1 MQLAWALQYDARPS
15 DEELVR
21 HVLEAEVEWRERDPW
36 QGVGET
42 LEIVAWLVARQRRV
56 EDVWMLARAKAAN
69 FDTACGFDREHL
81 LAAGVTQTLRYV
93 RGSERPERDEVLA
106 LLLDEGGAP
115 LYDQAEINAWHARRA
130 RTFQS
135 SPDREEPAVG
145 IDRALAIGDRS
156 SARLFLDAWSARQE
170 PSAAFYGE
178 LASRWEELEGWGQ
191 AASARRERLARL
203 DDSFARVGELC
214 SLARAERRAGRPLD
228 AFDALLR
235 AAEEHTHIARWRA
248 QVPRLPWSRSR
259 PRTRRRCTW
268 VRRREPRTT
277 RCESRRSAS
286 RSRGLVAASDPAP

>member
-1 MQLAWALQYDARPS
+1 MAWDRIHARGRTLLREVRASREAWALFRPVVVDGPRGAHDERALDRMQLAWALQYDARPS

-81 LAAGVTQTLRYV
+81 LAAGVTRPLRYV

-156 SARLFLDAWSARQE
+156 TARLFLDAWSARQE
-170 PSAAFYGE
+170 PSAEIG
-178 LASRWEELEGWGQ
+178 
-191 AASARRERLARL
+191 
-203 DDSFARVGELC
+203 
-214 SLARAERRAGRPLD
+214 
-228 AFDALLR
+228 
-235 AAEEHTHIARWRA
+235 
-248 QVPRLPWSRSR
+248 
-259 PRTRRRCTW
+259 
-268 VRRREPRTT
+268 
-277 RCESRRSAS
+277 
-286 RSRGLVAASDPAP
+286 